1 MNFLLS
7 QFHHV
12 LLGVVVRFVNED
24 LQVPSLLLL
33 TGFFIDLSLQSVLV
47 HKLKLLILCVETGL
61 QLEVV
66 NFGVLENIDELFC
79 IFSSLDVVL
88 DAHVIPLGAVVWFHL
103 QNNIISKNGVNKP
116 ALDIESSFRQK

>member
-24 LQVPSLLLL
+24 LQVPSLLLLL

-66 NFGVLENIDELFC
+66 YFGILENIDELFC
-79 IFSSLDVVL
+79 IFSSLD
-88 DAHVIPLGAVVWFHL
+88 
-103 QNNIISKNGVNKP
+103 
-116 ALDIESSFRQK
+116 